1 MSHPCGAMV
10 VYSEGMLSLQW
21 MEVVIAQGLV
31 HGEPSNTGS
40 FRKGLHW
47 KASFNMGKSSSEHL
61 VDKPALLKRHK

>member
-1 MSHPCGAMV
+1 MSHPCGATV
-10 VYSEGMLSLQW
+10 VFPEGMLSLQW

-40 FRKGLHW
+40 LRKGINW
-47 KASFNMGKSSSEHL
+47 KASLNMGKSSSEHV